1 MNYMPIRFFKRE
13 IKGILLLYLVNVLHM
28 LNSETEHG
36 MEILIF
42 KYNTLLLLLV
52 EFADGAQ

>member
-13 IKGILLLYLVNVLHM
+13 IKGILLLYLVNVLNM

-52 EFADGAQ
+52 EFAEGAQ